1 MSASSASPYTAR
13 VRDTESPHMEDMQ
26 RLLTFQA
33 RQIVELERQ
42 LAQQRLQIRILN
54 WRTSGYT
61 VRAFKGE
68 VNHAGQVFALKLNEK
83 GDEVASGSQD
93 KTILV
98 WSVKGG
104 RCLRRLRG
112 HAAGVYSLD
121 AQGDMLASGSADKVI
136 LTWKFSTGESLLAF
150 KGHKGTVYAVK
161 LAGHLLVSGSAD
173 RTVKVWDVRTGELLN
188 SLEGHTGSISSL
200 AIIRSASSPSSS
212 SSSSSSS
219 APSPI
224 IASASFDKTIK
235 LWNLYTGECVG
246 TLEGHTDF
254 VTCVRA
260 VGDRTLVSASNDKT
274 IKVWDLE
281 RRECVRT
288 LTGHTEW
295 VNAIAVEPNGH
306 VVVSLSKDR
315 SIKVWHLPTGE
326 LLREL
331 KGHQASIQCLEL
343 LPNGILSASDDAAI
357 KLWTMLFC

>member
-1 MSASSASPYTAR
+1 M
-13 VRDTESPHMEDMQ
+13 
-26 RLLTFQA
+26 
-33 RQIVELERQ
+33 
-42 LAQQRLQIRILN
+42 
-54 WRTSGYT
+54 G
-61 VRAFKGE
+61 
-68 VNHAGQVFALKLNEK
+68 
-83 GDEVASGSQD
+83 
-93 KTILV
+93 
-98 WSVKGG
+98 
-104 RCLRRLRG
+104 
-112 HAAGVYSLD
+112 
-121 AQGDMLASGSADKVI
+121 
-136 LTWKFSTGESLLAF
+136 AF

-200 AIIRSASSPSSS
+200 AIIRSASSSFSTSS

-274 IKVWDLE
+274 VKVWDLE

-295 VNAIAVEPNGH
+295 VNAVAVEPNGH

-315 SIKVWHLPTGE
+315 TIKVWHLPTGE

-357 KLWTMLFC
+357 KLWTM